1 MINFLRVVLIL
12 AGLSMAAPFAIAA
25 DLLNVADLEID
36 RVPGTQGLTGLLRMN
51 SAYTLRAGEVRLH
64 ATAFY
69 YDEKN
74 LVVGAPFTAPLETTY
89 IEMPISLTMGVT
101 DNFEIAFVG
110 KLIDY
115 ELQTSIDLG
124 PPFGVVAVDLDERDF
139 GDSEV
144 LIKVHV
150 LDQSEFA
157 PAFALGLGAI
167 LGTGDEDK
175 LLTGV
180 DAWGA
185 KMMAMASVELPL
197 FEDSFLGMYL
207 ELQGVSIDP
216 SEDDYDAIT
225 SPDGSIYKDSYN
237 IVSAGI
243 RFPIS
248 NDNRLHFMAEFSSE
262 TGRERLAL
270 PTLPGV
276 AIVAD
281 GDRNIMT
288 VGLRYAWRYM
298 TFNAGAEKSD
308 YDLNGVDDITRY
320 FLGFGLGI

>member
-12 AGLSMAAPFAIAA
+12 AGLSMAAPFSIAA
-25 DLLNVADLEID
+25 DLLNVTDLEVD
-36 RVPGTQGLTGLLRMN
+36 RVPGAQGLTGLLRMN

-74 LVVGAPFTAPLETTY
+74 LVVGAPFLAPLETTY
-89 IEMPISLTMGVT
+89 IEIPVSLTMGVT

-115 ELQTSIDLG
+115 ELQTIVDLG
-124 PPFGVVAVDLDERDF
+124 LGPQPVDVEERDF

-144 LIKVHV
+144 LMKVHV

-180 DAWGA
+180 EAWGA

-207 ELQGVSIDP
+207 EVQGVSIDP
-216 SEDDYDAIT
+216 SEDDFDAIT

-262 TGRERLAL
+262 SGRERLSL

-281 GDRNIMT
+281 GDRDIMT

-308 YDLNGVDDITRY
+308 YDLVGVDDITRY
-320 FLGFGLGI
+320 FLGFGLGF